1 MTGARR
7 AAAFVAL
14 AFVASCSSTS
24 GRSSPTTTVPAPTVA
39 TTTTTIAATSSSTPT
54 TAAPSTVA
62 PSTTTSST
70 AAAAVLQRV
79 ELGRSVEGRPI
90 EAVERGKRGGHVV
103 LVIGCIHG
111 DEGAGVAVTDR
122 LVSEA
127 IPAGIDLWLVPT
139 MNPDGQAHDTR
150 TNAHQV
156 DLNRNFPYRW
166 APLEQPGDSEYAGPS
181 EASEPETQAIVGLIS
196 RIKPEMT
203 IWYHQDLNRI
213 APAAGRAGRIRQRYA
228 ELTGLP
234 MLAVTGGT
242 YTGTASPWAQNKV
255 SGVAFIVELGPSL
268 TDQQV
273 VTHSDAVLTV
283 AGELGSI

>member
-1 MTGARR
+1 MATT
-7 AAAFVAL
+7 AAA
-14 AFVASCSSTS
+14 
-24 GRSSPTTTVPAPTVA
+24 PTTTVAGTSTTTATTVVPS
-39 TTTTTIAATSSSTPT
+39 TTTTTTT
-54 TAAPSTVA
+54 TAP
-62 PSTTTSST
+62 
-70 AAAAVLQRV
+70 AVLQRI

-90 EAVERGKRGGHVV
+90 EAIERGQRGGQVV

-111 DEGAGVAVTDR
+111 DEAAGVDVVDD
-122 LVSEA
+122 LESQS

-139 MNPDGQAHDTR
+139 MNPDGQAHNVR

-181 EASEPETQAIVGLIS
+181 AASEPETKAIVALIS
-196 RIKPEMT
+196 RVKPAMT

-213 APAAGRAGRIRQRYA
+213 APAAGRAGRVRQRYA
-228 ELTGLP
+228 DLTGLP

-273 VTHSDAVLTV
+273 VTHADAVLTV
-283 AGELGSI
+283 SAELDTI